1 MGQTRRFDLGPA
13 SVCPW
18 ERTASGRIGI
28 SKAPNRRHRTF
39 GLPLRAI
46 SRRRAKW
53 QDRPPYRANPGARRA
68 VPDLPCA
75 TGTIAGVDR
84 KRISV
89 MYTPLTM
96 LMMPRGFNDAIIM
109 RSQQAFVFRKPNRAA
124 RETALSVLS
133 TEMIVSTTPGT
144 VEQGEQ

>member
-1 MGQTRRFDLGPA
+1 
-13 SVCPW
+13 
-18 ERTASGRIGI
+18 
-28 SKAPNRRHRTF
+28 
-39 GLPLRAI
+39 
-46 SRRRAKW
+46 
-53 QDRPPYRANPGARRA
+53 

-84 KRISV
+84 RRISV
-89 MYTPLTM
+89 VYTPLTM
-96 LMMPRGFNDAIIM
+96 LMMPRGFDDAIIM
-109 RSQQAFVFRKPNRAA
+109 RSQQAFVFREPNRAA

>member
-1 MGQTRRFDLGPA
+1 VPLGTD
-13 SVCPW
+13 SVRPH
-18 ERTASGRIGI
+18 RHLKGTKQATSHVRIALKGYI
-28 SKAPNRRHRTF
+28 ATTSQVAR
-39 GLPLRAI
+39 
-46 SRRRAKW
+46 S
-53 QDRPPYRANPGARRA
+53 PPYRANPGARRA

-96 LMMPRGFNDAIIM
+96 LMMPRGFDDAIIM
-109 RSQQAFVFRKPNRAA
+109 RSQQAFVFREPNRAA
-124 RETALSVLS
+124 RENALSVLS

>member
-1 MGQTRRFDLGPA
+1 
-13 SVCPW
+13 
-18 ERTASGRIGI
+18 
-28 SKAPNRRHRTF
+28 
-39 GLPLRAI
+39 
-46 SRRRAKW
+46 
-53 QDRPPYRANPGARRA
+53 

-84 KRISV
+84 RRIGV

-96 LMMPRGFNDAIIM
+96 LMMPRGFDDAIIM
-109 RSQQAFVFRKPNRAA
+109 RSQQAFVFREPNRAA